1 MITINETNTN
11 ETNTK
16 SNPTI
21 QDWVNDVG
29 EYAAS
34 HGWNDTKRTF
44 GDWIALF
51 HSELSEALEE
61 YRNGRLQNEIYF
73 SDSNGVTNLYYIKGQ
88 FEKPE
93 GIPIELADCVIR
105 IMHFFSLY
113 NIDLEDAIA
122 TKMGYNEKRP
132 YRHGNKKL

>member
-1 MITINETNTN
+1 MIIINKTDT
-11 ETNTK
+11 TK
-16 SNPTI
+16 TI
-21 QDWVNDVG
+21 QDYVNEVG

-61 YRNGRLQNEIYF
+61 YRDDRALDEVYF
-73 SDSNGVTNLYYIKGQ
+73 SDSRGVTNLNYVPGH

-105 IMHFFSLY
+105 IMHFCSLY

-122 TKMGYNEKRP
+122 TKMSYNQKRP

>member
-1 MITINETNTN
+1 MIIINETDA
-11 ETNTK
+11 TK
-16 SNPTI
+16 SI
-21 QDWVNDVG
+21 QDYVSEVG

-34 HGWNDTKRTF
+34 HGWDDATRTF

-61 YRNGRLQNEIYF
+61 YRDDRALDEIYF
-73 SDSNGVTNLYYIKGQ
+73 SDSNGVTNLHYIKGQ

-105 IMHFFSLY
+105 IMHFCSLY

-122 TKMGYNEKRP
+122 TKMGYNQKRP

>member
-1 MITINETNTN
+1 MIIINKTDT
-11 ETNTK
+11 TK
-16 SNPTI
+16 TI
-21 QDWVNDVG
+21 QDYVNEVG

-105 IMHFFSLY
+105 IMHFYSLY

-122 TKMGYNEKRP
+122 TKMSYNQKRP